1 MIRRLIV
8 LALLVGGALL
18 LEPLRAP
25 TEGVVGPRSLF
36 LFGILLLGADTL
48 GAVAHQFGLPR
59 IVGYL
64 ATGLLLGPSV
74 GNVVPAE
81 VLVDMGMM
89 KQLAVG
95 LIGLLAGVE
104 LRVGDLRER
113 WRSLVGI
120 LTAEIGLVFVV
131 VVVAV
136 LLGRDFLPLGEDL
149 TTGRL
154 LVGAMLVGAMLVA
167 NSPMIV
173 LALLGETRAR
183 GPVAK
188 TVLGSV
194 LVADVIVI
202 LLFTVVLSLAQA
214 VTGEGGGGGML
225 AAFLRLSRELALSLV
240 AGAVI
245 GGLLT
250 LYVRFVERELAVF
263 AVMLVFATTYA
274 AQAAHFEVLLSLM
287 IAGFLV
293 ENVAPI
299 RAEPLVKT
307 LEGIAWPV
315 YVVFFALAGAELALR
330 QFLSLWPVVLGLVVL
345 RGLAVWAGV
354 RWGAQWGGAEPAVV
368 RHAWTGLLPQAGVA
382 VGLATIVG
390 LRFPTMG
397 PALQT
402 LALGVIA
409 VNSTIGPI
417 IFRQGLLRAGEAEG
431 EEEGETPAARGGSGS
446 LDAQEAPR

>member
-1 MIRRLIV
+1 VIRRLAV
-8 LALLVGGALL
+8 LILLLVGSQLI
-18 LEPLRAP
+18 EPLRVP
-25 TEGVVGPRSLF
+25 TEGVIAPRSLF
-36 LFGILLLGADTL
+36 LFGILLLAADTL

-74 GNVVPAE
+74 GNIVPAE
-81 VLVDMGMM
+81 VLTDMGMM

-120 LTAEIGLVFVV
+120 LTAEIGLVFTVLV
-131 VVVAV
+131 AAV
-136 LLGRDFLPLGEDL
+136 LLGRDLLPMGEGL

-154 LVGAMLVGAMLVA
+154 VVGAVLLASMLVA

-194 LVADVIVI
+194 LVADVVVI
-202 LLFTVVLSLAQA
+202 LLFTLALSLAQT
-214 VTGEGGGGGML
+214 VTGEGEGGGL
-225 AAFLRLSRELALSLV
+225 IAAFLRLSRELGLSLV
-240 AGAVI
+240 AGGII

-250 LYVRFVERELAVF
+250 LYVRFVERELALF

-287 IAGFLV
+287 VAGFLV

-299 RAEPLVKT
+299 RAEPLVRT
-307 LEGIAWPV
+307 LENIAWPV
-315 YVVFFALAGAELALR
+315 YVVFFALAGAELALP
-330 QFLSLWPVVLGLVVL
+330 QFLELWPVVLGLVVL
-345 RGLAVWAGV
+345 RGAAIWAAV
-354 RWGAQWGGAEPAVV
+354 RWGARWGGAEPAVR
-368 RHAWTGLLPQAGVA
+368 RHAWTGLVPQAGVA

-417 IFRQGLLRAGEAEG
+417 LFRQGLLRAGEVEA
-431 EEEGETPAARGGSGS
+431 EEGEPAASGGVRPG
-446 LDAQEAPR
+446 LDPREAPR

>member
-1 MIRRLIV
+1 MIRRLVV

-25 TEGVVGPRSLF
+25 TEGVVAPRSLF

-48 GAVAHQFGLPR
+48 GDVAHQFRLPR

-64 ATGLLLGPSV
+64 VTGLLLGPSV
-74 GNVVPAE
+74 SNIVPAE

-131 VVVAV
+131 VVAAV
-136 LLGRDFLPLGEDL
+136 ILGRDLLPLGGEL
-149 TTGRL
+149 TAGQVT
-154 LVGAMLVGAMLVA
+154 VGAVLVAAMLVA

-202 LLFTVVLSLAQA
+202 LLFTVALSLAQA
-214 VTGEGGGGGML
+214 VTGEGGGGGIV

-240 AGAVI
+240 AGGI
-245 GGLLT
+245 LGGLLT
-250 LYVRFVERELAVF
+250 LYVRFVERELALF
-263 AVMLVFATTYA
+263 AVILVFATTYA

-287 IAGFLV
+287 VAGFLV

-299 RAEPLVKT
+299 RAEPLVRT

-330 QFLSLWPVVLGLVVL
+330 QFLQLWPVVLGLVLL
-345 RGLAVWAGV
+345 RGAAVWAGV
-354 RWGAQWGGAEPAVV
+354 RWGARWGGAEPAVV
-368 RHAWTGLLPQAGVA
+368 RHAWTGLVPQAGVA

-397 PALQT
+397 AALQT

-417 IFRQGLLRAGEAEG
+417 LFRQGLVRAGEVES
-431 EEEGETPAARGGSGS
+431 EEGEGGAVRGRGAS
-446 LDAQEAPR
+446 LDAREAPG